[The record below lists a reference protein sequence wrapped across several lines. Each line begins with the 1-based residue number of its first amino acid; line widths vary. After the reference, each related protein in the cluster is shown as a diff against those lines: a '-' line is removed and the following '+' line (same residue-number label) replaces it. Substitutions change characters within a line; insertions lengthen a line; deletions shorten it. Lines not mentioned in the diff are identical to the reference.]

1 MAQQGPGRN
10 DGFTIE
16 PDSERRSAMSA
27 VHLADRLAEERVAEF
42 KLLSHPRT
50 ERASDE
56 AAALGAP
63 PDEVGKTVVLVG
75 DHGFVRAVIPA
86 SQRLDLHKLR
96 PLVGCGHDVRL
107 ATEAELSEAY
117 PMFEL
122 GAVPPFGGPTDAA
135 VLDRR
140 LARLE
145 QVLVE
150 AGTHS
155 SSIRLAT
162 RDLVRLAAAQIADIC
177 ETAD

>member
-1 MAQQGPGRN
+1 
-10 DGFTIE
+10 
-16 PDSERRSAMSA
+16 MSA
-27 VHLADRLAEERVAEF
+27 VHLADRLAEERVADF
-42 KLLSHPRT
+42 KLITHPRT
-50 ERASDE
+50 ERARDE

-63 PDEVGKTVVLVG
+63 PDEVGKTLVLVG

-96 PLVGCGHDVRL
+96 PLVGCGHEVRL
-107 ATEAELSEAY
+107 ATEEELEAAY
-117 PMFEL
+117 PLFEL
-122 GAVPPFGGPTDAA
+122 GAVPPFGGPADAA

-140 LARLE
+140 LALRE
-145 QVLVE
+145 TIVVE

-177 ETAD
+177 ETVD